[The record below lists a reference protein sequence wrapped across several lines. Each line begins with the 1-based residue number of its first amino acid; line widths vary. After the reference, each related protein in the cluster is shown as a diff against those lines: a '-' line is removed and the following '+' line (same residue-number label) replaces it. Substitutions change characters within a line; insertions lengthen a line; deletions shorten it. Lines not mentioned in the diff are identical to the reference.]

1 MVGRMARQKPI
12 VILGGGFGGVYTARH
27 LETILADHEED
38 EELPEVILI
47 NRYNYFLMTPL
58 LFEAG
63 SGVLEPRHAVSP
75 IRSLFDRVRFV
86 EAEVQEV
93 DFERSTI
100 LAHPPGNL
108 DLYELEFSHLVIA
121 VGGVTNTDLIPGA
134 QHALTF
140 KVLGDA
146 IFLRNHC
153 IELFERADVET
164 DPEFKRRLLNFVIAG
179 GGLVGMELVGELAE
193 FLKNLSRSYPRI
205 HPTDLRIELIEG
217 GAQLMKEMDRDL
229 ADYAQRILSEHGV
242 RFRTCV
248 RVHHIV
254 RHMGYYSVH
263 LPDGQT
269 IKSSTV
275 IVATGVKTNPLL
287 DGFPLEKDRKGRLLT
302 EPTMLCV
309 GRKNIWSLGD
319 CAHIPDPQGQPYPQL
334 AQHALREARVL
345 AGNLL
350 AAIRGKPLQP
360 FIYEKLGTLAAL
372 GHYKGVG
379 KVKGV
384 KIRGFIGWWVW
395 RTYYLFQMPRWS
407 RRIRI
412 MFDWTIAMI
421 FKNDIVELNF
431 WDSDTVM
438 RRKPGPPVEPVEHI
452 AP

>member
-1 MVGRMARQKPI
+1 MARQKPI

-27 LETILADHEED
+27 LEAMLADHEED
-38 EELPEVILI
+38 ETLPEVVLI
-47 NRYNYFLMTPL
+47 SRYNYFLMTPL

-63 SGVLEPRHAVSP
+63 SGVLEPRHVVSP
-75 IRSLFDRVRFV
+75 IRGLFERARFV
-86 EAEVQEV
+86 QAKVQAV
-93 DFERSTI
+93 DFERRI
-100 LAHPPGNL
+100 IFAHPPGNL
-108 DLYELEFSHLVIA
+108 EIYELEYSHLVIA
-121 VGGVTNTDLIPGA
+121 VGGVTNTELIPGA
-134 QHALTF
+134 QRALTF
-140 KVLGDA
+140 KVLADA

-164 DPEFKRRLLNFVIAG
+164 DPHIKRRLLNFVIAG
-179 GGLVGMELVGELAE
+179 GGLVGIELVGELAE

-217 GAQLMKEMDRDL
+217 GPLLMKEMDRDL
-229 ADYAQRILSEHGV
+229 ADYAQRTLSERGV
-242 RFRTCV
+242 HFRTGTPV
-248 RVHHIV
+248 DRIV
-254 RHMGYYSVH
+254 QHMGYYSVH
-263 LPDGQT
+263 LPDGE
-269 IKSSTV
+269 IIDASTV

-287 DGFPLEKDRKGRLLT
+287 DTFPLEKDHKGRLLT
-302 EPTMLCV
+302 EPTMRCA
-309 GRKNIWSLGD
+309 GRTNVWSLGD

-350 AAIRGKPLQP
+350 AALRGKPLQP

-379 KVKGV
+379 KVKGI

-421 FKNDIVELNF
+421 FKNDIVELNV
-431 WDSDTVM
+431 WDSDSDM
-438 RRKPGPPVEPVEHI
+438 RRKPRPPVEPVERV